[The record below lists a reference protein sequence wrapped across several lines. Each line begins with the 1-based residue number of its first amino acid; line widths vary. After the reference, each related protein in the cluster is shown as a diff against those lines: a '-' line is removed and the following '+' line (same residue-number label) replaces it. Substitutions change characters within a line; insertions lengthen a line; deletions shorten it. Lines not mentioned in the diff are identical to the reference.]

1 MPAVSRSGSGSA
13 PGISDPRSTSGE
25 ADSFTGT
32 SLRTRPSARSLHRR
46 SAGRGVCAIFAKWG
60 KTSSGSDGPCGPR
73 SSRRHSASPLWQR
86 REALFAPSALLKTI
100 SASQSDSPP
109 SPPGLPTQSSPKE
122 TSSGPLSF
130 AMRRG
135 EESPNPQPN
144 AARNTRSAQPL
155 QTPRQPTVDRQLL
168 QIGLGRI
175 SEAVV

>member
-60 KTSSGSDGPCGPR
+60 KTSSGSDVPRRSQPSRSHFACPVRKPCEGALRPNHSFNADLR
-73 SSRRHSASPLWQR
+73 CAIRQSARAVRLPHPEAARGDLVWHSLRR
-86 REALFAPSALLKTI
+86 
-100 SASQSDSPP
+100 
-109 SPPGLPTQSSPKE
+109 
-122 TSSGPLSF
+122 
-130 AMRRG
+130 
-135 EESPNPQPN
+135 EESPDSQPN
-144 AARNTRSAQPL
+144 TARNTRNPQPL